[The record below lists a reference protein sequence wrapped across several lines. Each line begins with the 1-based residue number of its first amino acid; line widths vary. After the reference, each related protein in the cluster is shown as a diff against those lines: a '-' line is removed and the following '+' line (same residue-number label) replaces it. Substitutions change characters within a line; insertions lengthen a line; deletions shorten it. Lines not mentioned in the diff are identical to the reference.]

1 MKTAVDGIG
10 QHRERRVNAR
20 FHAMTSHYLFAAE
33 FCNRAAGWEKG
44 RVEKNV
50 QDRRRQIWI
59 EAGARH
65 WPDLD
70 TLNAWLASECRAAW
84 PMQAHPDASDI
95 TVAEA
100 LEDEQPH
107 LMPMPAPFDGY
118 IERPVRVSSTAL
130 VSFQRNRYSVPC
142 EHAHAVA
149 SLRVYPFELAV
160 VVGEAEVARHRRSF
174 ERDRVHYDWQHYI
187 ALVQRKPGALRD
199 GAPFLSMPD
208 PLRKLQQVLLRQPH
222 GDRAMAQVLAAVPVH
237 GLEAVLVAVELALES
252 GLVRADHVLNV
263 LGRLQHPDRTIETV
277 ASRVTLRHPPVSD
290 PARYDALREA
300 DHVDA

>member
-33 FCNRAAGWEKG
+33 FCNRAAGWGEGAG
-44 RVEKNV
+44 REERAGPAPTDL
-50 QDRRRQIWI
+50 DRGR
-59 EAGARH
+59 GPPLARS
-65 WPDLD
+65 D

-187 ALVQRKPGALRD
+187 ALVQRKPGHCVTARRSCPCPTAAQAAAGVAAPASRRPRHGP
-199 GAPFLSMPD
+199 GAG
-208 PLRKLQQVLLRQPH
+208 RRT
-222 GDRAMAQVLAAVPVH
+222 RARARSGTGGGGTGTRVRPGARRPRAQRAGAIAA
-237 GLEAVLVAVELALES
+237 S
-252 GLVRADHVLNV
+252 
-263 LGRLQHPDRTIETV
+263 DRTIETV

-290 PARYDALREA
+290 PACYDALREA

>member
-187 ALVQRKPGALRD
+187 ALVQRKPGHCVTARRSCPCPIRCASCSRCCCASLTAT
-199 GAPFLSMPD
+199 APWPRCWPPYPCTGSKRYWWRWNWHSSPAWCA
-208 PLRKLQQVLLRQPH
+208 PTTCSTCW
-222 GDRAMAQVLAAVPVH
+222 GDC
-237 GLEAVLVAVELALES
+237 S
-252 GLVRADHVLNV
+252 I
-263 LGRLQHPDRTIETV
+263 RT
-277 ASRVTLRHPPVSD
+277 ARSRRSP
-290 PARYDALREA
+290 RE
-300 DHVDA
+300 

>member
-1 MKTAVDGIG
+1 MYK
-10 QHRERRVNAR
+10 R
-20 FHAMTSHYLFAAE
+20 
-33 FCNRAAGWEKG
+33 
-44 RVEKNV
+44 
-50 QDRRRQIWI
+50 QDL
-59 EAGARH
+59 G
-65 WPDLD
+65 

-174 ERDRVHYDWQHYI
+174 ERDRVHYC
-187 ALVQRKPGALRD
+187 
-199 GAPFLSMPD
+199 
-208 PLRKLQQVLLRQPH
+208 LLY
-222 GDRAMAQVLAAVPVH
+222 
-237 GLEAVLVAVELALES
+237 
-252 GLVRADHVLNV
+252 
-263 LGRLQHPDRTIETV
+263 T
-277 ASRVTLRHPPVSD
+277 SRCV
-290 PARYDALREA
+290 
-300 DHVDA
+300 